1 MKYKSACWGRV
12 ALLALVLSS
21 VAHPVAAQD
30 SARAS
35 LLAAR
40 GHMESGQEHYAAARY
55 EDAARE
61 FMAAYEARPFSAF
74 LYNAA
79 VALERFGTPGPA
91 ADLFQRYLDAEPGAS
106 DAEEVRAKIAAL
118 RAQAT
123 AAAAAPDVTLNPDVA
138 VNPDGTAVNPDAT
151 VNPDGTG
158 TPTVH
163 VAPPTTP
170 PEDIKSLLSIQ
181 TEPEGAVVSVFQG
194 TTLVATSPSP
204 FDHSLDEGNYR
215 VTIEHPDYRTV
226 EQNVHIGQGRVY
238 VVIVEM
244 SQGQFLGY
252 LRVVTDPPDADV
264 FVDNLEEGAVGRSP
278 YANVIT
284 TGTHTVWVSRPGYE
298 RIEQQVEI
306 GLGEDVAVRLELE
319 RVTYGRVRILGNIA
333 GAAVH
338 VDGQRVGEIPYEG
351 DIEGGEH
358 RITVS
363 SDGMKDWSQTV
374 TIVQGQIIPIQVRLR
389 PAMNRGGAWATA
401 TMGVLMIGGGIALGM
416 MSNGLETDLRA
427 ARNAGTLNEDD
438 PRLLRGRIYRI
449 GADSAFGIGALL
461 GLLSIYYFLRDPL
474 PDSEANVFEPR
485 DWTVVP
491 HFNFADRSGGAQLQ
505 VSF

>member
-1 MKYKSACWGRV
+1 
-12 ALLALVLSS
+12 
-21 VAHPVAAQD
+21 
-30 SARAS
+30 
-35 LLAAR
+35 
-40 GHMESGQEHYAAARY
+40 
-55 EDAARE
+55 
-61 FMAAYEARPFSAF
+61 
-74 LYNAA
+74 
-79 VALERFGTPGPA
+79 
-91 ADLFQRYLDAEPGAS
+91 
-106 DAEEVRAKIAAL
+106 
-118 RAQAT
+118 
-123 AAAAAPDVTLNPDVA
+123 VA

-264 FVDNLEEGAVGRSP
+264 FVDNLEEGSVGRSP

>member
-12 ALLALVLSS
+12 ALLAIVLSS
-21 VAHPVAAQD
+21 VTQPVAAQD
-30 SARAS
+30 SGRAA

-118 RAQAT
+118 RAQA
-123 AAAAAPDVTLNPDVA
+123 AAAAANPDVA
-138 VNPDGTAVNPDAT
+138 LNPPDPT
-151 VNPDGTG
+151 VNPDGT
-158 TPTVH
+158 TPPVNPDTVH
-163 VAPPTTP
+163 VAPPTAP

-181 TEPEGAVVSVFQG
+181 TQPEGAVVSVFQG
-194 TTLVATSPSP
+194 TTLVATAPAP

-215 VTIEHPDYRTV
+215 VTIQHPDYRTV

-284 TGTHTVWVSRPGYE
+284 TGTHTVWVQRPGYE
-298 RIEQQVEI
+298 RVEQQVEV
-306 GLGEDVAVRLELE
+306 GLGEDVAVRVELE

-333 GAAVH
+333 GAAVL
-338 VDGQRVGEIPYEG
+338 VDGTRVGQIPYEG

-363 SDGMKDWSQTV
+363 SEGMKDWSQTV

-401 TMGVLMIGGGIALGM
+401 TMGVLMIGGGVALGL
-416 MSNGLETDLRA
+416 MSNHLETDLRA
-427 ARNAGTLNEDD
+427 ARNAGTLTEDD

-449 GADSAFGIGALL
+449 GADAAFGIGGLL

-485 DWTVVP
+485 DWTLVP
-491 HFNFADRSGGAQLQ
+491 TFNFADRSGGAQLQ

>member
-1 MKYKSACWGRV
+1 M
-12 ALLALVLSS
+12 
-21 VAHPVAAQD
+21 
-30 SARAS
+30 
-35 LLAAR
+35 
-40 GHMESGQEHYAAARY
+40 
-55 EDAARE
+55 
-61 FMAAYEARPFSAF
+61 
-74 LYNAA
+74 
-79 VALERFGTPGPA
+79 T
-91 ADLFQRYLDAEPGAS
+91 
-106 DAEEVRAKIAAL
+106 
-118 RAQAT
+118 
-123 AAAAAPDVTLNPDVA
+123 
-138 VNPDGTAVNPDAT
+138 PDGTT
-151 VNPDGTG
+151 TPDGSATG
-158 TPTVH
+158 PVH

-194 TTLVATSPSP
+194 RTLVASGPSP

-264 FVDNLEEGAVGRSP
+264 FVNNPQEGAVGRSP
-278 YANVIT
+278 YANVIP
-284 TGTHTVWVSRPGYE
+284 TGTHTVWVTRPGYE
-298 RIEQQVEI
+298 RVERQVEV
-306 GLGEDVAVRLELE
+306 GLGEDITVRLELE

-333 GAAVH
+333 GAEVRI
-338 VDGQRVGEIPYEG
+338 DGERVGQIPYEG
-351 DIEGGEH
+351 DVDAGER

-401 TMGVLMIGGGIALGM
+401 TIGLLSVGGGVALAL
-416 MSNGLETDLRA
+416 MSNNLETDLRA
-427 ARNAGTLNEDD
+427 ARNAGTLSNDD

-449 GADSAFGIGALL
+449 GADAAFGLGALL

-474 PDSEANVFEPR
+474 PDSEASVFEPR

>member
-12 ALLALVLSS
+12 ALLAIVLSS
-21 VAHPVAAQD
+21 VTQPVAAQD
-30 SARAS
+30 SGRAA

-123 AAAAAPDVTLNPDVA
+123 AAAANPDVTLNPDVA
-138 VNPDGTAVNPDAT
+138 VNPDGTAVNPDVA
-151 VNPDGTG
+151 VNPD
-158 TPTVH
+158 TVH
-163 VAPPTTP
+163 VAPPTAP

-181 TEPEGAVVSVFQG
+181 TQPEGAVVSVFQG
-194 TTLVATSPSP
+194 TTLVATAPAP

-215 VTIEHPDYRTV
+215 VTIQHPDYRTV

-264 FVDNLEEGAVGRSP
+264 FVDNVEEGAVGRSP

-284 TGTHTVWVSRPGYE
+284 TGTHTVWVERPGYE
-298 RIEQQVEI
+298 RIEQQVEV

-319 RVTYGRVRILGNIA
+319 RVTYGRVRILGNVA
-333 GAAVH
+333 GAHVH
-338 VDGQRVGEIPYEG
+338 VDGQRVGEIPFEG

-363 SDGMKDWSQTV
+363 SEGMKDWSQTV

-427 ARNAGTLNEDD
+427 ARNAGTLSEDD

-449 GADSAFGIGALL
+449 GADAAFGIGGLL

-485 DWTVVP
+485 DWTLVP
-491 HFNFADRSGGAQLQ
+491 TFNFADRSGGAQLQ